1 MAKEKSEPVE
11 AQFTKDQFLGS
22 SRYTMLQKDV
32 LSGLLKDDK
41 LYSLSDVDRQLQDF
55 LNREVQA

>member
-1 MAKEKSEPVE
+1 MAKDKIEPVE
-11 AQFTKDQFLGS
+11 AQFMKEQFLDS
-22 SRYTMLQKDV
+22 SRYTALQKDV
-32 LSGLLKDDK
+32 LSGLLEDGK